1 MIKRILDWLYAQ
13 GYVNESNNKIIELG
27 LQRMKSTFTSIIFS
41 AIVSWLM
48 GDVVIGLL
56 FELTYIPIRIYAG
69 GYHASSK
76 KKCEYLS
83 YGSLLLCMILI
94 FYVPLKVEIMHVLL
108 LLSGGII
115 LLQSPI
121 ESPNKRL
128 NSVEKKIYRRK
139 SIMYLVIVVFVY
151 VLMIGMNKMLY
162 TRTVMYS
169 ICLVAVGLIQMEK
182 IKAKMKRIHMQLFVH
197 CL

>member
-27 LQRMKSTFTSIIFS
+27 LQRIKSTFASIAFS

-48 GDVVIGLL
+48 GDMKVGLL

-69 GYHASSK
+69 GYHASNK

-94 FYVPLKVEIMHVLL
+94 FYVPIKMEIMHVLL
-108 LLSGGII
+108 LFSGMII
-115 LLQSPI
+115 FFLVPV
-121 ESPNKRL
+121 ESTNKRL
-128 NSVEKKIYRRK
+128 NSMEKKIYRRK
-139 SIMYLVIVVFVY
+139 SKIYVFIALLIYIVT
-151 VLMIGMNKMLY
+151 IKMGGLIY
-162 TRTVMYS
+162 AKTVMYS
-169 ICLVAVGLIQMEK
+169 VLLVAVGLI
-182 IKAKMKRIHMQLFVH
+182 I
-197 CL
+197 C

>member
-76 KKCEYLS
+76 RRCEYLS

-94 FYVPLKVEIMHVLL
+94 FYVPLKMEIMHLLL
-108 LLSGGII
+108 LLSGMII
-115 LLQSPI
+115 FFLAPV
-121 ESPNKRL
+121 ESVNKRL
-128 NSVEKKIYRRK
+128 NSGEKKVYRCK
-139 SIMYLVIVVFVY
+139 SIIYLMIMVFVY
-151 VLMIGMNKMLY
+151 GFLVRMDKLLY
-162 TRTVMYS
+162 MKTVMYS
-169 ICLVAVGLIQMEK
+169 VCLVAVGLFISEQK
-182 IKAKMKRIHMQLFVH
+182 
-197 CL
+197 

>member
-48 GDVVIGLL
+48 GDVIVGLL

-76 KKCEYLS
+76 RRCECLS

-94 FYVPLKVEIMHVLL
+94 FYVPMKMEIIHVLL
-108 LLSGGII
+108 VFSGGII

-121 ESPNKRL
+121 ESSNKRL
-128 NSVEKKIYRRK
+128 NSVEKKVYRRK
-139 SIMYLVIVVFVY
+139 SIMYLVIAVFVY
-151 VLMIGMNKMLY
+151 VLMVRMDKMLY
-162 TRTVMYS
+162 AKTVMYS
-169 ICLVAVGLIQMEK
+169 MGLIALGLIM
-182 IKAKMKRIHMQLFVH
+182 F
-197 CL
+197 

>member
-48 GDVVIGLL
+48 GDVIVGLL

-76 KKCEYLS
+76 RRCECLS

-94 FYVPLKVEIMHVLL
+94 FYVPMKMEIIHVLL
-108 LLSGGII
+108 VFSGGII

-121 ESPNKRL
+121 ESSNKRL
-128 NSVEKKIYRRK
+128 NSVEKKVYRRK
-139 SIMYLVIVVFVY
+139 SNVLNFYL
-151 VLMIGMNKMLY
+151 
-162 TRTVMYS
+162 S
-169 ICLVAVGLIQMEK
+169 ILD
-182 IKAKMKRIHMQLFVH
+182 MK
-197 CL
+197 

>member
-13 GYVNESNNKIIELG
+13 GYVNESNDKIIELG
-27 LQRMKSTFTSIIFS
+27 LQRMKSTFTSITFS

-48 GDVVIGLL
+48 GDVIVGLL

-76 KKCEYLS
+76 RRCECLS

-94 FYVPLKVEIMHVLL
+94 FYIPLKIVLMNLML
-108 LLSGGII
+108 LFSGLII
-115 LLQSPI
+115 FLFSPI

-128 NSVEKKIYRRK
+128 NGVEKKVFRHK
-139 SIMYLVIVVFVY
+139 SIIYLVIA
-151 VLMIGMNKMLY
+151 MLIY
-162 TRTVMYS
+162 GALIKVEEVEYAKTIMYS
-169 ICLVAVGLIQMEK
+169 IILVAIGLILFCIEIRM
-182 IKAKMKRIHMQLFVH
+182 KASSEID
-197 CL
+197 

>member
-76 KKCEYLS
+76 RRCECLS

-94 FYVPLKVEIMHVLL
+94 FYVPMKMEIMHLL
-108 LLSGGII
+108 LLFSGII
-115 LLQSPI
+115 IFLFSPI
-121 ESPNKRL
+121 ESPNKCL
-128 NSVEKKIYRRK
+128 NGREKKIFRRK
-139 SIMYLVIVVFVY
+139 SISYLVIE
-151 VLMIGMNKMLY
+151 VLVCIFFIKLKKY
-162 TRTVMYS
+162 IYAKTIMYS
-169 ICLVAVGLIQMEK
+169 MILVAIGLIVSGK
-182 IKAKMKRIHMQLFVH
+182 NNK
-197 CL
+197 